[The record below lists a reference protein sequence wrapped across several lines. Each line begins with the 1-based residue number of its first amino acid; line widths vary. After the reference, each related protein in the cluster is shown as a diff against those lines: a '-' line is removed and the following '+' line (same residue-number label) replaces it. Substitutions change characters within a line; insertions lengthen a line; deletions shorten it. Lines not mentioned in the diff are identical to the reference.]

1 MAEQSRRLN
10 GQMCWLW
17 YGGMNPTHVCCL
29 DLSALQRNGA
39 LVFGAR
45 STDGDPVWGLCLA
58 GTAVLV
64 HLNAVVVPV
73 LWGTRNPAGIWGKLR
88 WWRFLAGPFTQHH
101 CSIAVFVFLL
111 SLGLPE
117 TWRRSCTC
125 VNLLGGGK
133 KPKHFCCCGL
143 LRVWVLAPSRSWG
156 KGCF

>member
-17 YGGMNPTHVCCL
+17 CGGMNPTHVCCL

-45 STDGDPVWGLCLA
+45 STDRGPCVGTVPGRYSCA
-58 GTAVLV
+58 GPFECSGCSVS
-64 HLNAVVVPV
+64 
-73 LWGTRNPAGIWGKLR
+73 WGTRNPAGIWGKLR

-101 CSIAVFVFLL
+101 CSIAVFAFLL

-117 TWRRSCTC
+117 TWRHSCAC
-125 VNLLGGGK
+125 VNLWGEKTQTFPLLWVAQSLG
-133 KPKHFCCCGL
+133 FN
-143 LRVWVLAPSRSWG
+143 S
-156 KGCF
+156 